1 MLYKNGGS
9 DAALYG
15 RMPLLQRKWTL
26 VQTYTIPCTI
36 EDHKL
41 FKKIEIFAS
50 WRTHNQHRMTDGKK
64 EAGKSQMGRGHF
76 ITSATIAVN
85 SELEADMAVVA
96 VSSQFQVLGDS
107 RIALLLKQGTFP
119 IWK

>member
-1 MLYKNGGS
+1 
-9 DAALYG
+9 
-15 RMPLLQRKWTL
+15 
-26 VQTYTIPCTI
+26 
-36 EDHKL
+36 
-41 FKKIEIFAS
+41 
-50 WRTHNQHRMTDGKK
+50 
-64 EAGKSQMGRGHF
+64 MGRGHF